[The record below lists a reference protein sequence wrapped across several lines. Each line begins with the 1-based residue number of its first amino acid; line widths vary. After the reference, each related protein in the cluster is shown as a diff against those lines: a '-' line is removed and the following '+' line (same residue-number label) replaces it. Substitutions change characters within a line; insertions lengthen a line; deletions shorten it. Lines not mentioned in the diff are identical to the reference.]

1 MGIYVEAAA
10 LFYGMIKGTQ
20 SVLRHNPN
28 FPGASI
34 YGVHPPKP
42 QPQAPNIDDAQSGA
56 RQAEDLMRQRRG
68 VLANI
73 YGGAG
78 ADNETAPTTAVK
90 TALGT

>member
-1 MGIYVEAAA
+1 MSFPVVAAMFA
-10 LFYGMIKGTQ
+10 VFKGTQ
-20 SVLRHNPN
+20 AVYRHNPHW
-28 FPGASI
+28 PGASI
-34 YGVHPPKP
+34 WGVHPRKP
-42 QPQAPNIDDAQSGA
+42 EQPQAPNIDDAQSGA

-78 ADNETAPTTAVK
+78 ADNAAAPPTAVK

>member
-1 MGIYVEAAA
+1 MFAAELA
-10 LFYGMIKGTQ
+10 VAMYGVYKGTQ
-20 SVLRHNPN
+20 SVYNHNKN
-28 FPGASI
+28 WQGASI

-42 QPQAPNIDDAQSGA
+42 PPPQAPNIDDAQSGA

-78 ADNETAPTTAVK
+78 AGNETAPTTAVK